1 MGGVINLI
9 KNLFGGIFSFIGGIL
24 GGKKSSRYYMEW
36 DEAKSAIAEP
46 AKAVK
51 KAAAPVAAAIAE
63 VTKSEPEKPEAPKAE
78 SAKAEA
84 PKAKPEKAEAPK
96 AKSEKAKAKKAPAE
110 PATADL
116 NGSTNGAKPPVPAN
130 TLNLPQPTVSFA
142 TEHLVPKPTNSRRR
156 PGANMGSFLEMAK
169 TVKTPN
175 N

>member
-9 KNLFGGIFSFIGGIL
+9 KNLFGGIFSFIGGIF
-24 GGKKSSRYYMEW
+24 GGKKSGYYMEL
-36 DEAKSAIAEP
+36 DEAKSALAKP

-51 KAAAPVAAAIAE
+51 EAAKEATAPVAAAIAE
-63 VTKSEPEKPEAPKAE
+63 VTKSEPKKAEAPEAK

-84 PKAKPEKAEAPK
+84 PKAK
-96 AKSEKAKAKKAPAE
+96 SEPAKAKKATAE

-142 TEHLVPKPTNSRRR
+142 SDYLVPKPTNSRRR
-156 PGANMGSFLEMAK
+156 PGANMGSFLAMAK
-169 TVKTPN
+169 TVRTPN

>member
-9 KNLFGGIFSFIGGIL
+9 KNLFSGIFSFIGGIF
-24 GGKKSSRYYMEW
+24 GGKKSGYYMEL
-36 DEAKSAIAEP
+36 DEAKSAIAKP

-63 VTKSEPEKPEAPKAE
+63 VTKSEPEKAETPEAE
-78 SAKAEA
+78 SA
-84 PKAKPEKAEAPK
+84 
-96 AKSEKAKAKKAPAE
+96 KAKAKKATAE
-110 PATADL
+110 PAKADV

-142 TEHLVPKPTNSRRR
+142 TEYLIPKPTNSRRR
-156 PGANMGSFLEMAK
+156 PGANMESFLEMAK
-169 TVKTPN
+169 TAKTPN

>member
-9 KNLFGGIFSFIGGIL
+9 KNIFGGIFSFIGGIL
-24 GGKKSSRYYMEW
+24 GGKKSSGYYMEL
-36 DEAKSAIAEP
+36 DEAKSTKAEP
-46 AKAVK
+46 AKAETKV
-51 KAAAPVAAAIAE
+51 AAPVAAATTE
-63 VTKSEPEKPEAPKAE
+63 VKQSEPVKAEAPKAKSAKAEAPKAE
-78 SAKAEA
+78 SAKA
-84 PKAKPEKAEAPK
+84 
-96 AKSEKAKAKKAPAE
+96 KAKKATAE
-110 PATADL
+110 PATADV

-142 TEHLVPKPTNSRRR
+142 TEYLVPKPTTSRRR